1 MARTLERLGRE
12 PLVSDGGMGSLLQTA
27 VVRAR
32 CAEEANLIAPEQ
44 VVALHVAFIRAGA
57 DIILTNTYGAN
68 PVKLAAHKLDDR
80 FDAVN
85 QAGVKLAREAR
96 EVAGRDVLVGGSIGP
111 LGAAPGRLSLEQMA
125 DAFSAE
131 PVAVGVNCSLGPQTV
146 LAGLESMRAAT
157 DLPLTAQANAGMP
170 NVSTGRLVYPNA
182 SPEYFGEYA
191 AHALALG
198 AVVIGGCC
206 GTTPEHVAAIRR
218 AVSERRPPAVALQLV
233 ERELPITAESEE

>member
-96 EVAGRDVLVGGSIGP
+96 EVSGRDVLVAGSIGP
-111 LGAAPGRLSLEQMA
+111 LGLAPAAMAAAFAAQAAALEGRGVDLIVLETFTSLDELVAAAGAVRSVASLPLIVQVTVGD
-125 DAFSAE
+125 DAETVAGLAAAE
-131 PVAVGVNCSLGPQTV
+131 VPAAVAGFDPVAVGVNCSLGPQAV
-146 LAGLESMRAAT
+146 LHG
-157 DLPLTAQANAGMP
+157 
-170 NVSTGRLVYPNA
+170 
-182 SPEYFGEYA
+182 
-191 AHALALG
+191 
-198 AVVIGGCC
+198 I
-206 GTTPEHVAAIRR
+206 
-218 AVSERRPPAVALQLV
+218 ER
-233 ERELPITAESEE
+233 